1 MLRIHCYD
9 SQPVKI
15 LFSPILKVCEKFE
28 VTGVYAELICIRR
41 CYRNR
46 AAHYAQKFDT
56 AAERSFDVMRKQP
69 IVAHGVCRNTS
80 LFGAPGTGWRR
91 ILLDEVIFTFNGGV
105 IAVIIF
111 YLLKPRRLKR
121 YVYRCVLVMKSG
133 FVDVLGLN
141 PQTPD

>member
-15 LFSPILKVCEKFE
+15 LFSAILKVCEKFGSQ
-28 VTGVYAELICIRR
+28 VFTQNLFASD
-41 CYRNR
+41 
-46 AAHYAQKFDT
+46 AAIETAQRIYAQKFDT

>member
-1 MLRIHCYD
+1 MFTQNSFASDAAIETARRI
-9 SQPVKI
+9 
-15 LFSPILKVCEKFE
+15 
-28 VTGVYAELICIRR
+28 
-41 CYRNR
+41 
-46 AAHYAQKFDT
+46 YAQKFDT

-80 LFGAPGTGWRR
+80 LFGAPG

-111 YLLKPRRLKR
+111 YLLKPRQLKR